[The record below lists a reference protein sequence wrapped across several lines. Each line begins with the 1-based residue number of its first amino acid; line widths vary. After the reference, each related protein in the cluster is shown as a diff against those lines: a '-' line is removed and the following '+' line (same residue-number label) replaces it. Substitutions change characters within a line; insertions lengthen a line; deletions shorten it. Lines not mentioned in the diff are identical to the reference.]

1 MNTKHRVIILDDEP
15 DIVEVMVTRLEIM
28 GFPVVGHT
36 RAAKAL
42 EALKK
47 DDYSILITDL
57 KMPDMDGMEVLKEA
71 KQLNPDLEV
80 IVFTAYGSIEGAVQ
94 AIKEGAH
101 DYLVKPFE
109 PIELFAKIEKAL
121 EKRELKQRVR
131 YLEQEIED
139 QIDHHIYAE
148 NRTMKQVLDMTRQVS
163 SSDATV
169 LILGESGTG
178 KDLIA
183 RMLHFEGKARK
194 GKFVVMDCGA
204 TPPTLI
210 EGELFGYCRGA
221 YTGALKDKKGI
232 IEEADGGTLFL
243 DEIGNISPEMQTRLL
258 RVLEN
263 GEFRRIGDLDQRHVD
278 IRVIAATNADLKK
291 KVEDG
296 EFREDLFY
304 RLKVITIQLPPLRE
318 RKDDIPGLAQIFLTE
333 YSSKMGKNVNGIS
346 REGMDMLMSHHWPGN
361 VRELKNIIQSAVV
374 LCRGTTIIPDDILP
388 SGIFDLSVPETRE
401 ELNPIE
407 AHEKAMVIQALK
419 KSNWVQKDAAHL
431 LGISKRVMHY
441 KIKKYDIHPEK
452 GVPVKW

>member
-1 MNTKHRVIILDDEP
+1 MNTRHKIIILDDEP
-15 DIVEVMVTRLEIM
+15 DIVEVMVTRLEIV
-28 GFPVVGHT
+28 GFPVIGHT

-47 DDYSILITDL
+47 DDYSVLITDL

-71 KQLNPDLEV
+71 KKINPDIEV
-80 IVFTAYGSIEGAVQ
+80 IIFTAYGSIEGAVE

-109 PIELFAKIEKAL
+109 SIELFTKIEKAI

-148 NRTMKQVLDMTRQVS
+148 NKVMKQVLNMTRQVS
-163 SSDATV
+163 TSDATV

-178 KDLIA
+178 KELIA

-210 EGELFGYCRGA
+210 EGELFGYRRGA

-243 DEIGNISPEMQTRLL
+243 DEIGNITPELQTRLL

-304 RLKVITIQLPPLRE
+304 RLKVITINLPPLRE

-333 YSSKMGKNVNGIS
+333 FSHKMGKQVNGIS
-346 REGMDMLMSHHWPGN
+346 REAMDMLMGHHWPGN
-361 VRELKNIIQSAVV
+361 IRELKNIIQSAVV
-374 LCRGTTIIPDDILP
+374 LCQGVNIVPDDILP
-388 SGIFDLSVPETRE
+388 SGIFDTPLAESKEG
-401 ELNPIE
+401 LNPLE
-407 AHEKAMVIQALK
+407 AHEKAMVLQALK
-419 KSNWVQKDAAHL
+419 KSNWVQKDAASL

-441 KIKKYDIHPEK
+441 KIRKYNIQPEK
-452 GVPVKW
+452 GMAVKW